1 MNLYEIQN
9 KILECVDEGGE
20 IIDFERLDEL
30 TCTFDTKVGNIARW
44 IVNLMAEEKA
54 YKERKEIFAAREK
67 AAKNKRESLKNYLA
81 GALNGQKWQD
91 ADVRIS
97 FRKSVSV
104 DVFGEVPEEYTV
116 KEVVSR
122 PDKIKLKEAL
132 NEGEVIEGARLI
144 EKNNISVK

>member
-9 KILECVDEGGE
+9 EILECVDEDGE

-30 TCTFDTKVGNIARW
+30 TASFDEKVGNIARW
-44 IVNLMAEEKA
+44 IVNLEADEKA
-54 YKERKEIFAAREK
+54 CKERKEVFAAREK

-81 GALNGQKWQD
+81 GVLDGRKWQD
-91 ADVRIS
+91 DDVKIN

-104 DVFGEVPEEYTV
+104 DVFGEVPEEYRVT
-116 KEVVSR
+116 EVVSR

-132 NEGEVIEGARLI
+132 SEGEVIEGARLI

>member
-9 KILECVDEGGE
+9 EILECIDEEGE

-30 TCTFDTKVGNIARW
+30 TCAFDTKVGNIARW
-44 IVNLMAEEKA
+44 IINLECEEKNC
-54 YKERKEIFAAREK
+54 KDRKEVFSAREK

-81 GALNGQKWQD
+81 RVLDGRKWQD
-91 ADVRIS
+91 EDVKIS
-97 FRKSVSV
+97 FRQSVSV
-104 DVFGEVPEEYTV
+104 DVWGEVPEEYRVT
-116 KEVVSR
+116 ETVSR

>member
-9 KILECVDEGGE
+9 EILECADEDGE
-20 IIDFERLDEL
+20 IIDLERLEGL
-30 TCTFDTKVGNIARW
+30 TADFDTKVGNTARW
-44 IVNLMAEEKA
+44 VINLAVEEKA
-54 YKERKEIFAAREK
+54 CKERKELFAKREISARK
-67 AAKNKRESLKNYLA
+67 KGESLKNYLA

-91 ADVRIS
+91 ADVKIS

-132 NEGEVIEGARLI
+132 SEGEVIEGARLI